1 MACCLTFLPR
11 NINRFRWDGWAP
23 AFLRPAVQA
32 FPVEEPLPEHASE
45 IVPPEPLYVAQ
56 TELGE
61 ASNRN
66 TEAQGYTMRRSR
78 AECTAAMTDQPQ
90 VQRQSPDHTHAI
102 RVLDQSGRR
111 PSLFTFPK
119 QSDTRYV
126 DNECE
131 NAGSGDTNF
140 GYFQPS
146 SAPIQ
151 EDRGSGRGGS
161 KEEQRDRDTEAQKE
175 PTTEQGKL
183 GNSAQALQRK
193 RWATEMEEKTEATQ
207 EKPRREEA
215 HEEEGKAS
223 STMQLPTSSER
234 IPVVSLTPET
244 DVDNST
250 RLRTTRLTLTP
261 SSMPMIRKQTLQQ
274 PGLRI
279 VEPWE
284 LQPTCSCVRPFPMKA
299 RIPGES
305 MLRCFECL
313 KPYPGEKKRL
323 RTSARSCTI

>member
-1 MACCLTFLPR
+1 LGGMAC
-11 NINRFRWDGWAP
+11 WDDGAP
-23 AFLRPAVQA
+23 AL
-32 FPVEEPLPEHASE
+32 L
-45 IVPPEPLYVAQ
+45 
-56 TELGE
+56 
-61 ASNRN
+61 
-66 TEAQGYTMRRSR
+66 
-78 AECTAAMTDQPQ
+78 
-90 VQRQSPDHTHAI
+90 QRQSPDHTHAI

-111 PSLFTFPK
+111 PSLFTSPK
-119 QSDTRYV
+119 QSDT
-126 DNECE
+126 

>member
-1 MACCLTFLPR
+1 MVDWM
-11 NINRFRWDGWAP
+11 NI
-23 AFLRPAVQA
+23 
-32 FPVEEPLPEHASE
+32 
-45 IVPPEPLYVAQ
+45 
-56 TELGE
+56 
-61 ASNRN
+61 SNRN
-66 TEAQGYTMRRSR
+66 AWANSRSRLSEKPSFVVALSASFPQKDSCPEPASEEPGQLVNYYYYYQQKIGAAGLPRITEEQDDTMRQRG
-78 AECTAAMTDQPQ
+78 AWVIAATTNQPQ
-90 VQRQSPDHTHAI
+90 AQCQSPDHTHAI

-111 PSLFTFPK
+111 PSLFTSPK
-119 QSDTRYV
+119 QSDT
-126 DNECE
+126 

-305 MLRCFECL
+305 MLRCMECL

>member
-1 MACCLTFLPR
+1 MAC
-11 NINRFRWDGWAP
+11 WDDGAP
-23 AFLRPAVQA
+23 AL
-32 FPVEEPLPEHASE
+32 L
-45 IVPPEPLYVAQ
+45 
-56 TELGE
+56 
-61 ASNRN
+61 
-66 TEAQGYTMRRSR
+66 
-78 AECTAAMTDQPQ
+78 
-90 VQRQSPDHTHAI
+90 QRQSPDHTHAI

-111 PSLFTFPK
+111 PSLFTSPK
-119 QSDTRYV
+119 QSDT
-126 DNECE
+126 

-207 EKPRREEA
+207 TKPRREEA

-223 STMQLPTSSER
+223 STMQLPTSNER

-305 MLRCFECL
+305 MLRCLECL
-313 KPYPGEKKRL
+313 KPYPGEKNDCAPLQGRA
-323 RTSARSCTI
+323 RYDERASRHVVSREHGACRRCPACDFSANGGR